1 MHIGIA
7 IGLFIISY
15 IIQLLL
21 YFKAKNRQT
30 KLIPFYVGLAIAFL
44 GLLVYGEL
52 FGDMS
57 DGGFLGNVHYLVA
70 VIIWIAVLIMY
81 AGLLLAR
88 ITHIIVKAIQRRNVR

>member
-1 MHIGIA
+1 MHIGVA
-7 IGLFIISY
+7 FGAFIVPY
-15 IIQLLL
+15 LVQLLL
-21 YFKAKNRQT
+21 CFKAKNKHI
-30 KLIPFYVGLAIAFL
+30 KLIPFYIGLVIAFL
-44 GLLVYGEL
+44 GLLVFGEL